1 MSVPLKALAYLLDKE
16 YLLIL
21 KIPIHPASAIT
32 SCPDGIKDAHSQKEK
47 EKEIQKKKGPATE
60 IENLKQQH

>member
-21 KIPIHPASAIT
+21 KIPIHPASEIT
-32 SCPDGIKDAHSQKEK
+32 SCPDGIKDAHSQKKRKINTEK
-47 EKEIQKKKGPATE
+47 RKVPLQRSKT
-60 IENLKQQH
+60 